1 MLLSSTKFLCR
12 YVHFLGDY
20 RKRFGIESSYRQKDL
35 YRICISTKNPVT
47 RFPYVGIASTVCNT
61 LNCFDT
67 SSTVPCHFENTAAV
81 DYGLA
86 ILNSVVPGFGDDFR
100 VFPKFPLTLARWSI
114 PFSRIL
120 FATISIYIVLLVE
133 TLA

>member
-61 LNCFDT
+61 LNCLIPVLLF
-67 SSTVPCHFENTAAV
+67 H
-81 DYGLA
+81 A
-86 ILNSVVPGFGDDFR
+86 ILR
-100 VFPKFPLTLARWSI
+100 IQPLLITGWQ
-114 PFSRIL
+114 F
-120 FATISIYIVLLVE
+120 
-133 TLA
+133 